1 MRRPFRTNLIYV
13 TLVTILIGCGSPA
26 NQEAAIRNVLEEQ
39 SGSVEQCHLEA
50 FMETYVKSKDL
61 RFSSGGTIRKGW
73 ENTKRQ
79 YYESYPS
86 KEDMGRAEFVDLTV
100 KSLSSRWG
108 EFHGSYHLY

>member
-26 NQEAAIRNVLEEQ
+26 NQEAAIRNLLEEQ
-39 SGSVEQCHLEA
+39 QVEAWNDADLEA

-61 RFSSGGTIRKGW
+61 RFSSGGTVRKGW

-100 KSLSSRWG
+100 KSLSSR
-108 EFHGSYHLY
+108 